1 MAIYRSDQAQLTFAA
16 ETVQGA
22 DAEMMLGT
30 TATATAELQAAAN
43 IGDRSI
49 TINTIASA
57 AFVEGDMVRIG
68 AYSATNRI
76 EWEVRR
82 IEKLSGTQQVGT
94 DPGNTITVLLDR
106 PLQFAY
112 GATADVKEISAASD
126 NDDSKYI
133 TFLPGVYESVDTPDP
148 EMTIEGRRFL
158 GTEAKR
164 NWNIAYSGQQTLT
177 GSVGGITLINGW
189 PLRFPFGKVTTVP
202 SSTSGSASMDL
213 PAGGA
218 KKGDT
223 FITIQMDGGG
233 NHNLVAGDYICIYD
247 AANTNN
253 TTKTSEVRRVVGL
266 PNSGS
271 TTGTGAY
278 IKLNY
283 PLSFDHAENDL
294 VAEVASSAYYT
305 HEIVEENDLS
315 TVSWHVHM
323 KDSGETAANNFDR
336 RYLGGMIGSATLSAE
351 EGGMLSMSWDSVN
364 FMNMVHNQNSSLQQG
379 TGSSNAPQAGDLYF
393 GANPTASMP
402 RFSLM
407 QSITQTD
414 VGEPYHNGNGNND
427 GTGYP
432 STAPYYFSQGTIK
445 MLHHAGNSVANA
457 GVEVA
462 KIRSF
467 AISVSNGE
475 EPRYYISQQGKRAR
489 GPYEIREGA
498 REYSMSATIV
508 LPDSVA
514 ASSTAETGGLEF
526 FKQLLLEGDFG
537 GDNANKIGFA
547 ASLKFERGT
556 NDFIIIDI
564 PTSST
569 AGTPTAPT
577 NQLNKQGL
585 FILTANHGIGGES
598 ALEVDLDMT
607 FRSLRIVIEDSV
619 GVYP

>member
-22 DAEMMLGT
+22 DAEMMIGVTGT
-30 TATATAELQAAAN
+30 AHADLNDNSPATK
-43 IGDRSI
+43 GDRSI
-49 TINTIASA
+49 VVDEIEAA

-68 AYSATNRI
+68 TYNASART
-76 EWEVRR
+76 EYEVRR
-82 IEKLSGTQQVGT
+82 IEKITGTQQVGT
-94 DPGNTITVLLDR
+94 SPGNAITLLLDR
-106 PLQFAY
+106 PLQFSHEQNAE
-112 GATADVKEISAASD
+112 VRELSSASD
-126 NDDSKYI
+126 DDDSKYI
-133 TFLPGVYESVDTPDP
+133 TFIPGVYESVDTPDP
-148 EMTIEGRRFL
+148 EMSIEGRRFL

-202 SSTSGSASMDL
+202 SSTTGSVAMTLDID
-213 PAGGA
+213 A
-218 KKGDT
+218 KKGDP
-223 FITIQMDGGG
+223 FITIDTGGSTTP
-233 NHNLVAGDYICIYD
+233 HQVVAGDYIVIYD
-247 AANTNN
+247 AANADN

-266 PNSGS
+266 PGND
-271 TTGTGAY
+271 TDDGALF
-278 IKLNY
+278 KLNY
-283 PLSFDHAENDL
+283 PLSFDHTAGDWVREIP
-294 VAEVASSAYYT
+294 STAYYT

-323 KDSGETAANNFDR
+323 KDSGEDTPDKNFDR

-364 FMNMVHNQNSSLQQG
+364 FMNMVHNQNSSLQLG
-379 TGSSNAPQAGDLYF
+379 TGGSNAPQAGDLYF
-393 GANPTASMP
+393 GASPTASMP

-414 VGEPYHNGNGNND
+414 VGEPYHKGNNNND

-432 STAPYYFSQGTIK
+432 STGPYYFSQGTIK
-445 MLHHAGNSVANA
+445 MLHHANNTSGI
-457 GVEVA
+457 EVA
-462 KIRSF
+462 KIRGF
-467 AISVSNGE
+467 TISVSNGE

-498 REYSMSATIV
+498 REYSMSANIV
-508 LPDSVA
+508 LSDAVDA
-514 ASSTAETGGLEF
+514 NSTAETGALEF

-537 GDNANKIGFA
+537 GDNANRIGFA

-556 NDFIIIDI
+556 NDFITIDI

-585 FILTANHGIGGES
+585 FILSANHGIGGES

>member
-22 DAEMMLGT
+22 DAEMMIGT
-30 TATATAELQAAAN
+30 TATADADINNDSPATK
-43 IGDRSI
+43 GDR
-49 TINTIASA
+49 TIVIDEILGA
-57 AFVEGDMVRIG
+57 AFVEGDMIRIG
-68 AYSATNRI
+68 TYGASVRTEY
-76 EWEVRR
+76 EVRR
-82 IEKLSGTQQVGT
+82 IEKITGTQQVST
-94 DPGNTITVLLDR
+94 SPGNAITLLLDR
-106 PLQFAY
+106 PLQFSHEVNS
-112 GATADVKEISAASD
+112 TVKEISAATD

-148 EMTIEGRRFL
+148 EMSIEGRRFL

-164 NWNIAYSGQQTLT
+164 NWNVAYSGQQTLT
-177 GSVGGITLINGW
+177 GSVAGITLINGW
-189 PLRFPFGKVTTVP
+189 PIRFPFGKVTTVP
-202 SSTSGSASMDL
+202 SSTSGTALMDL
-213 PAGGA
+213 DSDA

-223 FITIQMDGGG
+223 FITINTESDA
-233 NHNLVAGDYICIYD
+233 NHNLAAGDYICIYD

-253 TTKTSEVRRVVGL
+253 TTKTSEVRRVVSI
-266 PNSGS
+266 PNSDANS
-271 TTGTGAY
+271 GAY

-283 PLSFDHAENDL
+283 PLSFDHEENDL
-294 VAEVASSAYYT
+294 VKEVASSAYYT

-364 FMNMVHNQNSSLQQG
+364 FMNMVHNQNSSVQQG
-379 TGSSNAPQAGDLYF
+379 TGGSNAPQAGDLYY

-577 NQLNKQGL
+577 NQLNSQGL
-585 FILTANHGIGGES
+585 FILSANHGIGGES
-598 ALEVDLDMT
+598 ALEVNLDMT